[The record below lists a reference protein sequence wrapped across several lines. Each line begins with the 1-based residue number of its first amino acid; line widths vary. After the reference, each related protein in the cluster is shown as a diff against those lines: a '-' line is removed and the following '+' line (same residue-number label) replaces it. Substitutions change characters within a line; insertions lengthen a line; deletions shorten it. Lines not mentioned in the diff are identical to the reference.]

1 VFLVSAAQWTPTSGI
16 AIRPPG
22 DESVTVPSRLA
33 AIAPSPVIVGM
44 LCGAG
49 AAFFWAAGFAAAR
62 HGIALGFSPA
72 DLAVHR
78 FAWAGLF
85 LLPLLLREG
94 RVGDLGGLGWRR
106 GVLLTLAGGPPLAI
120 ISYSGFL
127 LVPLGHGGVI
137 QPSSAALFG
146 LLYASVVLGEPL
158 PRERIVGAAV
168 IVLGLC
174 VIGFEAVAS
183 IGRHGLIGDLSFVA
197 AGCCFATFAMLVK
210 LWHVPP
216 TRAMVIV
223 AVISLADIPIHA
235 ALFGFDR
242 MISFGLWENVIQALA
257 QGVLAGAGAIY
268 LFARAVFLLG
278 AARAAVFTSLVPPF
292 TLLLGWSLLGE
303 TPSLVQLAGL
313 AVVLVGFRMTQR
325 PG

>member
-1 VFLVSAAQWTPTSGI
+1 MSWRERFAAVS
-16 AIRPPG
+16 
-22 DESVTVPSRLA
+22 
-33 AIAPSPVIVGM
+33 PSPSVLGM
-44 LCGAG
+44 LFGAG
-49 AAFFWAAGFAAAR
+49 AALFWAAGFGAAR

-78 FAWAGLF
+78 FVWAGVF
-85 LLPLLLREG
+85 LLPFLLRERG
-94 RVGDLGGLGWRR
+94 AAADLGGLGWGR

-146 LLYASVVLGEPL
+146 LIYASAVLREPL
-158 PRERIVGAAV
+158 PRERIVGAGV

-174 VIGFEAVAS
+174 VIGFEAVS
-183 IGRHGLIGDLSFVA
+183 TIGRHGLLGDFAFVA
-197 AGCCFATFAMLVK
+197 GGFCFATFAMMVK
-210 LWHVPP
+210 LWHIPP
-216 TRAMVIV
+216 TRATVIV
-223 AVISLADIPIHA
+223 SVISLADIPIHA
-235 ALFGFDR
+235 ALFGFER
-242 MISFGLWENVIQALA
+242 MASFGLWENVIQALA
-257 QGVLAGAGAIY
+257 QGLLAGAGAIY

-292 TLLLGWSLLGE
+292 TLLIGLVFLGE
-303 TPSLVQLAGL
+303 VPSVAQIAGL
-313 AVVLVGFRMTQR
+313 VVVLVGFRMTQR

>member
-1 VFLVSAAQWTPTSGI
+1 MNLRAQFAAAS
-16 AIRPPG
+16 
-22 DESVTVPSRLA
+22 
-33 AIAPSPVIVGM
+33 PSPTVLGM
-44 LCGAG
+44 LFGAG
-49 AAFFWAAGFAAAR
+49 AALFWAAGFGAAR

-78 FAWAGLF
+78 FAWAGF
-85 LLPLLLREG
+85 FMLPLLLRQG
-94 RVGDLGGLGWRR
+94 GGAANLGGLGWGR

-146 LLYASVVLGEPL
+146 LLYASVVLREPL
-158 PRERIVGAAV
+158 PRERIVGAVV

-174 VIGFEAVAS
+174 VIGFEAVS
-183 IGRHGLIGDLSFVA
+183 TIGRHGLLGDFAFVA

-210 LWHVPP
+210 LWHIPP
-216 TRAMVIV
+216 TRATVIV
-223 AVISLADIPIHA
+223 SVISLADIPIHA
-235 ALFGFDR
+235 VLFGFER
-242 MISFGLWENVIQALA
+242 MMSFGLWENLIQALA
-257 QGVLAGAGAIY
+257 QGALAGAGAIY

-292 TLLLGWSLLGE
+292 TLLIGLVFLGE
-303 TPSLVQLAGL
+303 VPSLVQVAGL
-313 AVVLVGFRMTQR
+313 VVVLVGFRMTQR
-325 PG
+325 PA

>member
-1 VFLVSAAQWTPTSGI
+1 VTWQARIAAVSPPPI
-16 AIRPPG
+16 A
-22 DESVTVPSRLA
+22 L
-33 AIAPSPVIVGM
+33 GM

-62 HGIALGFSPA
+62 HGIAIGFTPA

-78 FAWAGLF
+78 YAWAGLV
-85 LLPLLLREG
+85 LLPVLLRERG
-94 RVGDLGGLGWRR
+94 AAGDLGGVGWGR
-106 GVLLTLAGGPPLAI
+106 GILLTLAGGPPLAI

-146 LLYASVVLGEPL
+146 LFYASAVLREPL
-158 PRERIVGAAV
+158 PRERVAGAAV

-174 VIGFEAVAS
+174 VIGFEAVS
-183 IGRHGLIGDLSFVA
+183 TIGRHGLLGDLAFVA
-197 AGCCFATFAMLVK
+197 AGACFATFAMLVK

-216 TRAMVIV
+216 TRATVIV
-223 AVISLADIPIHA
+223 SVISLVDIPIHA
-235 ALFGFDR
+235 VLFGFER
-242 MISFGLWENVIQALA
+242 MMSFGVWENLIQALA
-257 QGVLAGAGAIY
+257 QGLLAGAGAIY

-292 TLLLGWSLLGE
+292 TLLLGWLLLGE

-313 AVVLVGFRMTQR
+313 VVVLVGFRMTQR

>member
-1 VFLVSAAQWTPTSGI
+1 ML
-16 AIRPPG
+16 
-22 DESVTVPSRLA
+22 
-33 AIAPSPVIVGM
+33 GM
-44 LCGAG
+44 LFGAG

-62 HGIALGFSPA
+62 HGIAVGFTPA

-78 FAWAGLF
+78 FVWAGLF
-85 LLPLLLREG
+85 LLPVLLRQSG
-94 RVGDLGGLGWRR
+94 GVRDLGGVGWRR
-106 GVLLTLAGGPPLAI
+106 GILLTLAGGPPLAI

-146 LLYASVVLGEPL
+146 LIYASAVLREPL

-174 VIGFEAVAS
+174 VIGFEAVS
-183 IGRHGLIGDLSFVA
+183 TIGRHGLLGDFAFVA
-197 AGCCFATFAMLVK
+197 AGFCFATFAMMVK
-210 LWHVPP
+210 LWHIPP
-216 TRAMVIV
+216 TRATVIV
-223 AVISLADIPIHA
+223 SVISLADIPIHA

-242 MISFGLWENVIQALA
+242 MISFGLWENLLQALA
-257 QGVLAGAGAIY
+257 QGLLAGAGAIY

-292 TLLLGWSLLGE
+292 TLLLGWALLGE
-303 TPSLVQLAGL
+303 APSPVQVAGL
-313 AVVLVGFRMTQR
+313 AVVLIGFRMTQR
-325 PG
+325 G

>member
-1 VFLVSAAQWTPTSGI
+1 MLFGAA
-16 AIRPPG
+16 
-22 DESVTVPSRLA
+22 
-33 AIAPSPVIVGM
+33 
-44 LCGAG
+44 

-62 HGIALGFSPA
+62 HGIAVGFTPA

-78 FAWAGLF
+78 FVWAGVF
-85 LLPLLLREG
+85 LLPVLLRQSG
-94 RVGDLGGLGWRR
+94 GARDLGGVGWRR

-146 LLYASVVLGEPL
+146 LIYASAVLHEPL
-158 PRERIVGAAV
+158 PRQRIVGAAV

-174 VIGFEAVAS
+174 VIGLEAVS
-183 IGRHGLIGDLSFVA
+183 TIGRHGLLGDFAFVA
-197 AGCCFATFAMLVK
+197 AGFCFATFAMMVK
-210 LWHVPP
+210 LWHIPP
-216 TRAMVIV
+216 TRATVIV
-223 AVISLADIPIHA
+223 SVISLADIPIHA

-242 MISFGLWENVIQALA
+242 MISFGLWENVLQALA
-257 QGVLAGAGAIY
+257 QGLLAGAGAIY

-292 TLLLGWSLLGE
+292 TLLLGWGLLGE
-303 TPSLVQLAGL
+303 VPSLVQIGGL
-313 AVVLVGFRMTQR
+313 AVVLIGFRMTQR
-325 PG
+325 G

>member
-1 VFLVSAAQWTPTSGI
+1 MLFGAA
-16 AIRPPG
+16 
-22 DESVTVPSRLA
+22 
-33 AIAPSPVIVGM
+33 
-44 LCGAG
+44 

-62 HGIALGFSPA
+62 HGIAVGFTPA

-78 FAWAGLF
+78 FVWAGVF
-85 LLPLLLREG
+85 LLPVLLRQSG
-94 RVGDLGGLGWRR
+94 GARDLGGVGWRR

-146 LLYASVVLGEPL
+146 LIYASAVLHEPL
-158 PRERIVGAAV
+158 PRQRIVGAAV

-174 VIGFEAVAS
+174 VIGLEAVS
-183 IGRHGLIGDLSFVA
+183 TIGRHGLLGDFAFVA
-197 AGCCFATFAMLVK
+197 AGFCFATFAMMVK
-210 LWHVPP
+210 LWHIPP
-216 TRAMVIV
+216 TRATVIV
-223 AVISLADIPIHA
+223 SVISLADIPIHA

-242 MISFGLWENVIQALA
+242 MISFGLWENVLQALA
-257 QGVLAGAGAIY
+257 QGLLAGAGAIY

-292 TLLLGWSLLGE
+292 TLLLGWVLLGE
-303 TPSLVQLAGL
+303 VPSLVQVAGL
-313 AVVLVGFRMTQR
+313 VVVLIGFRMTQR
-325 PG
+325 G

>member
-1 VFLVSAAQWTPTSGI
+1 
-16 AIRPPG
+16 
-22 DESVTVPSRLA
+22 
-33 AIAPSPVIVGM
+33 
-44 LCGAG
+44 
-49 AAFFWAAGFAAAR
+49 
-62 HGIALGFSPA
+62 
-72 DLAVHR
+72 
-78 FAWAGLF
+78 
-85 LLPLLLREG
+85 
-94 RVGDLGGLGWRR
+94 
-106 GVLLTLAGGPPLAI
+106 
-120 ISYSGFL
+120 
-127 LVPLGHGGVI
+127 
-137 QPSSAALFG
+137 
-146 LLYASVVLGEPL
+146 
-158 PRERIVGAAV
+158 
-168 IVLGLC
+168 
-174 VIGFEAVAS
+174 
-183 IGRHGLIGDLSFVA
+183 
-197 AGCCFATFAMLVK
+197 MLVK

>member
-1 VFLVSAAQWTPTSGI
+1 MLFGAA
-16 AIRPPG
+16 
-22 DESVTVPSRLA
+22 
-33 AIAPSPVIVGM
+33 
-44 LCGAG
+44 

-62 HGIALGFSPA
+62 HGIALGLTPA

-78 FAWAGLF
+78 FAWAGVF
-85 LLPLLLREG
+85 LLPVLLRQG
-94 RVGDLGGLGWRR
+94 DSAGSVRDLGGIGWGR
-106 GVLLTLAGGPPLAI
+106 GILLTLAGGPPLAI

-146 LLYASVVLGEPL
+146 LLYASAVLNEPL

-174 VIGFEAVAS
+174 VIGFEAVS
-183 IGRHGLIGDLSFVA
+183 TIGRHGLLGDFAFVA
-197 AGCCFATFAMLVK
+197 AGCCFATFAMMVK
-210 LWHVPP
+210 LWHIPP
-216 TRAMVIV
+216 TRATVV
-223 AVISLADIPIHA
+223 VSVISLADIPIHA
-235 ALFGFDR
+235 VLFGFDR
-242 MISFGLWENVIQALA
+242 MISFGLWENVLQALA
-257 QGVLAGAGAIY
+257 QGLLAGAGAIY

-278 AARAAVFTSLVPPF
+278 AARAAVFTALVPPF

-313 AVVLVGFRMTQR
+313 VVVLVGFRMTQR